1 MPEHTRQSP
10 CGVRSSF
17 VLGRCP
23 SMFCWRK
30 SGGKLASSLLGMLT
44 LEGTE
49 KAAKC
54 GSAQDSLLTFNQEA
68 KQSEGMQGLS

>member
-1 MPEHTRQSP
+1 
-10 CGVRSSF
+10 
-17 VLGRCP
+17 
-23 SMFCWRK
+23 MFCWRK